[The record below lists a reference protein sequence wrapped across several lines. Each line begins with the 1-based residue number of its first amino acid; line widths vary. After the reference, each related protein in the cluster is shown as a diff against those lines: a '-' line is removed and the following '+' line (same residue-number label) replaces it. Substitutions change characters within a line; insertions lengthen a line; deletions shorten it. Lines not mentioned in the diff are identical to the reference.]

1 MTHGFYQLSP
11 QRQRQFQLKL
21 ATLFIFLNIVIG
33 ALLVLAGLPL
43 LIPFSFALLLTVFA
57 PFVDIPSG
65 IKAGSLIYYS
75 PMLIGEKLRK
85 GRIVLHSGSLFDYY
99 FVLDRTQ
106 SANENKKYV
115 FTAYIDGLLK
125 LIERYQGQQPTD
137 ISIKATSYILN
148 VRTANKIGLKRV
160 RTDMIQSF
168 ILYYNFVNLTCAMSL
183 LNKKLTWPKMQ
194 KIFTFE
200 GKLDTLIEKKDEL
213 LALQKRFN

>member
-1 MTHGFYQLSP
+1 
-11 QRQRQFQLKL
+11 
-21 ATLFIFLNIVIG
+21 
-33 ALLVLAGLPL
+33 
-43 LIPFSFALLLTVFA
+43 
-57 PFVDIPSG
+57 
-65 IKAGSLIYYS
+65 
-75 PMLIGEKLRK
+75 
-85 GRIVLHSGSLFDYY
+85 
-99 FVLDRTQ
+99 
-106 SANENKKYV
+106 V